1 MTDNIPLALQ
11 PPDSHLTIRP
21 VRLTDVA
28 SLQRDCWPDRPFDGV
43 YRFVSRIRYSANQG
57 RAIGIVVVGAG
68 DTLLGYGQFTL
79 WPRCGEISDLIVAEA
94 SRSQG
99 IGTAIIQYLVR
110 AAREMSA
117 ECVDIGVALSNP
129 RALALYRRLGFRD
142 SHTQNL
148 DLGHGDEPVL
158 YLRLKFP
165 K

>member
-1 MTDNIPLALQ
+1 MSDNFPLALRT
-11 PPDSHLTIRP
+11 PDAHIIIRP

-28 SLQRDCWPDRPFDGV
+28 ELQRDCWPDRSFDSV
-43 YRFVSRIRYSANQG
+43 YRFVSRIRYNAGQG
-57 RAIGIVVVGAG
+57 RAIGIVVTGEG
-68 DTLLGYGQFTL
+68 DTLRGYGQFTL
-79 WPRCGEISDLIVAEA
+79 WPRCGEISDLIVAE
-94 SRSQG
+94 SERGQG

-142 SHTQNL
+142 SHTQKL
-148 DLGHGDEPVL
+148 DLGQGNETVL